1 MLMCGLFP
9 KRSSLKGAST
19 MVEPKKVQVVEVK
32 NRKKNRGCNLC
43 FLGGLFVLTLSTT
56 IL

>member
-56 IL
+56 ML